1 MGRLKQ
7 GDTVIVIAGSDR
19 GKTGRLLK
27 LDRKSG
33 KAVVEGVNMK
43 WKHVRKSQDHPQGGR
58 IQREYPMN
66 VSNIAFLDA
75 ATGKGVRL
83 GARVEGGK
91 TVRVMRP
98 SGKPVEA

>member
-7 GDTVIVIAGSDR
+7 KDMVIVITGSDR

-27 LDRKSG
+27 LDRKNG

-58 IQREYPMN
+58 IQREYPLN

-83 GARVEGGK
+83 GARVVDGK